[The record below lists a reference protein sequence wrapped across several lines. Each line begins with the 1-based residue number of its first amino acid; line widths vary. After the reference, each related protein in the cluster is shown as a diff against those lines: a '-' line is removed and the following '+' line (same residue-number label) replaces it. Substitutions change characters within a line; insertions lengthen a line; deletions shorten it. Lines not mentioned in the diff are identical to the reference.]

1 MPLSAL
7 KGPEAADVLSE
18 RAVGVRHAAEAALH
32 PSPEPRLIAAASP
45 ALQAFERQRRMNRSA
60 LQAGWYREAISLR
73 PCVTMLW
80 TERCYQQISA
90 LHSKDFASA
99 EATKGHQKPTKWAVA
114 LWKPSVA
121 NSRWYLLMY
130 SAFVPAQYRGGGF
143 SFSQKHRKPCFS
155 SVAAEGP
162 GRSESPGRPPQRAK
176 PPCCTIKNCEK
187 AVFVPISIKRKGEK
201 PS

>member
-1 MPLSAL
+1 MPLSAM

-60 LQAGWYREAISLR
+60 LQAGWYREAFSLR

-99 EATKGHQKPTKWAVA
+99 EATKGLSDRPLETFGCK
-114 LWKPSVA
+114 LSVV
-121 NSRWYLLMY
+121 
-130 SAFVPAQYRGGGF
+130 FVDVF
-143 SFSQKHRKPCFS
+143 SL
-155 SVAAEGP
+155 
-162 GRSESPGRPPQRAK
+162 RP
-176 PPCCTIKNCEK
+176 CTIQGRRLFFF
-187 AVFVPISIKRKGEK
+187 AGTS
-201 PS
+201 